1 MTEQVRTI
9 SRKRVVRHA
18 GRADPEALAE
28 IRGWIT
34 DFVNE

>member
-1 MTEQVRTI
+1 MPDLG
-9 SRKRVVRHA
+9 RVVRHT
-18 GRADPEALAE
+18 GRPDPEALAE

>member
-1 MTEQVRTI
+1 MPDL
-9 SRKRVVRHA
+9 SRVARHA